1 MMDNALR
8 SLVRRRAGDVCEY
21 CRLPQAASGFDSMND
36 WQRVE
41 VRENL
46 QALGESFAG

>member
-8 SLVRRRAGDVCEY
+8 GLVRRRANGAREY
-21 CRLPQAASGFDSMND
+21 CRLPQAAAPIIGFH
-36 WQRVE
+36 VE

-46 QALGESFAG
+46 QAEGEPFAG